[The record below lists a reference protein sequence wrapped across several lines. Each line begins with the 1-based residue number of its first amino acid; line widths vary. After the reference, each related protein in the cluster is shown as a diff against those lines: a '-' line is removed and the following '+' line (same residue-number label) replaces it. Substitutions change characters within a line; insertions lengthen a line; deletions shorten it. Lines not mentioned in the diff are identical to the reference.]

1 MTGEFFL
8 QTADMSVK
16 ITEFGTSN
24 SKLRSIFVS
33 NYLLLGNK
41 YIYRRFSRS
50 MQLGGLGSV
59 LDWRSLQGVR
69 QSKLYLHANS

>member
-1 MTGEFFL
+1 MLIGAIFCLVRSLAFTFKENKYLSKKLFFMTGEFFL

-41 YIYRRFSRS
+41 YIYI
-50 MQLGGLGSV
+50 
-59 LDWRSLQGVR
+59 
-69 QSKLYLHANS
+69 